1 MGNNKVDNLKK
12 VILGLLLIILLISCS
27 TTQEVKVVDNRVSTL
42 LNGKC
47 LDKEGDVVK
56 ISSPYYLLYFA
67 ADWCPYCVKAE
78 EELVKQ
84 FKILKEQFEVQI
96 IFMGHEKDEANEDM
110 LRYLNS
116 TSFDIPYLPY
126 EYREGTGF
134 FDLIKDDKFYIP
146 GFLLLSEDNT
156 LLASSSG
163 KVKEDYSVMR
173 PINIFLSIQQCDC
186 VLEQLK
192 NNK

>member
-1 MGNNKVDNLKK
+1 MGYNKVDNLKK
-12 VILGLLLIILLISCS
+12 VIIGLLLITLLISCS

-47 LDKEGDVVK
+47 LDKEGQVVK

-163 KVKEDYSVMR
+163 KVKDDYSVMR

-186 VLEQLK
+186 VLEQLN

>member
-47 LDKEGDVVK
+47 LDKEGQVVK

-110 LRYLNS
+110 QIGRAS
-116 TSFDIPYLPY
+116 C
-126 EYREGTGF
+126 RER
-134 FDLIKDDKFYIP
+134 
-146 GFLLLSEDNT
+146 
-156 LLASSSG
+156 
-163 KVKEDYSVMR
+163 V
-173 PINIFLSIQQCDC
+173 
-186 VLEQLK
+186 
-192 NNK
+192 

>member
-1 MGNNKVDNLKK
+1 MGYNKVDNLKK
-12 VILGLLLIILLISCS
+12 VIIGLLLITLLISCS
-27 TTQEVKVVDNRVSTL
+27 TTQEVKVVDNSVSTL

-126 EYREGTGF
+126 EYREETSF
-134 FDLIKDDKFYIP
+134 FNLIEDDKFYIP